1 MIADEEGARLKAAF
15 KARPAKILTA
25 APFTAK
31 KSTKPLTEI
40 RHFNKEERDEKR
52 KEQRAQLEAQIAQ
65 KRAAMAQMAEAE
77 AKAKAAKAAVEVK
90 AMRQAMVHKAR
101 SANVLKHAPF
111 VAKKA
116 PPSSLTQ
123 PISPDFVTK
132 ARGALRTCDAHA

>member
-1 MIADEEGARLKAAF
+1 MPSPSA
-15 KARPAKILTA
+15 TA
-25 APFTAK
+25 CVTH
-31 KSTKPLTEI
+31 PLPL
-40 RHFNKEERDEKR
+40 HPQERDEKR